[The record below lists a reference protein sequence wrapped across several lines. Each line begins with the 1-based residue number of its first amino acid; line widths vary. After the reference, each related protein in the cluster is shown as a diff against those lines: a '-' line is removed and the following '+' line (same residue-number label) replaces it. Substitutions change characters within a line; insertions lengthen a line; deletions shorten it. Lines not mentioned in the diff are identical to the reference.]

1 MNNYSDHIA
10 IIGGG
15 IAGLALGIILKKN
28 NINCVIFEKS
38 KSISEYGA
46 GISISP
52 NGMKVLECMNL
63 KSEFCKV
70 SEQPK
75 NTVFFSN
82 NKKITDVLS
91 EVRTTSRKNLY
102 KILLKKCIKMIS
114 KEFK

>member
-10 IIGGG
+10 IIGAG

-28 NINCVIFEKS
+28 NINCVIFDKS

-52 NGMKVLECMNL
+52 NGMKVLECMDL

-75 NTVFFSN
+75 NTVFLSN
-82 NKKITDVLS
+82 NKKLQTFSQRCEQPLEKIYIKFCL
-91 EVRTTSRKNLY
+91 KNIYL
-102 KILLKKCIKMIS
+102 
-114 KEFK
+114 

>member
-1 MNNYSDHIA
+1 MNNYSNHIA
-10 IIGGG
+10 IIGAG

-52 NGMKVLECMNL
+52 NGMKVLECMDL

-75 NTVFFSN
+75 NTVFFQIT
-82 NKKITDVLS
+82 KKLQTFSQKCEQPLEKIYTKFCL
-91 EVRTTSRKNLY
+91 KNIYL
-102 KILLKKCIKMIS
+102 
-114 KEFK
+114 